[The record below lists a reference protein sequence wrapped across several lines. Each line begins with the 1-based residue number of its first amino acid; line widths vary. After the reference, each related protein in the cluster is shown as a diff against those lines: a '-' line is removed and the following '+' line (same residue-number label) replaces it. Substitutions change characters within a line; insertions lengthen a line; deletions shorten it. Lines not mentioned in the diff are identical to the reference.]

1 MTVEEIKL
9 NKEEIELAKREIIP
23 TPKIHYVNNTR
34 DAILERYRYSE
45 YIIDPNRHRFQT
57 IIRILAIAFKY
68 IRVLHNRIKV
78 HSEPIQLNTHNVTTH
93 IFIPDEDIESA
104 RRYFFK
110 KATKEVREFLKPN
123 QYEKIS
129 KESNGILYYVGRIL
143 PEDEVTIV
151 GRATQIMKDLYS
163 TTFCVPLTDKHS
175 PIAYSLVNDVHW
187 NDKTVRHCGVETT
200 YRYVLK
206 QMFVIEGREL
216 VKRIKGS
223 CNFCRYL
230 EKKALCVPMGPI
242 SKFCTM
248 IAPAFY
254 ISQVDIAGPFNAYS
268 YHNKRTTIKIWL
280 VVFCCCTTSATNI
293 KTMEDYSNTAF
304 IQSFTRFACD
314 MGYPKRLLTDEG
326 SQLVKGCNTLKL
338 DFQDLK
344 FRLHRDVKV
353 DLDTCPV
360 GGHNMHGRVER
371 RIRHIKESLEKSISN
386 ERLGVLQWETIA
398 SVTAN
403 CINDLP
409 LANRGAKGD
418 LDNLDL
424 ITPNR
429 LLLGRNNDRSPIGN
443 MSVTESYD
451 KIIASNAKIFNSWF
465 ENWLVTHVPQLMDQ
479 PKWFKVGRDL
489 KEGDVVLFLKHES
502 EISNIYQFG
511 IVETV
516 QRSRDGQFRK
526 AVVRYRNHT
535 EQVNRTTFRAAR
547 SLVVIHEVDE
557 INVMQELGE
566 IACQVDAEKKLAN
579 SSVTK

>member
-1 MTVEEIKL
+1 
-9 NKEEIELAKREIIP
+9 
-23 TPKIHYVNNTR
+23 
-34 DAILERYRYSE
+34 
-45 YIIDPNRHRFQT
+45 
-57 IIRILAIAFKY
+57 
-68 IRVLHNRIKV
+68 
-78 HSEPIQLNTHNVTTH
+78 
-93 IFIPDEDIESA
+93 
-104 RRYFFK
+104 
-110 KATKEVREFLKPN
+110 
-123 QYEKIS
+123 
-129 KESNGILYYVGRIL
+129 
-143 PEDEVTIV
+143 
-151 GRATQIMKDLYS
+151 
-163 TTFCVPLTDKHS
+163 
-175 PIAYSLVNDVHW
+175 
-187 NDKTVRHCGVETT
+187 
-200 YRYVLK
+200 
-206 QMFVIEGREL
+206 
-216 VKRIKGS
+216 
-223 CNFCRYL
+223 
-230 EKKALCVPMGPI
+230 MGPI

-248 IAPAFY
+248 IASAFY
-254 ISQVDIAGPFNAYS
+254 IFTSAGLFNAYS

-465 ENWLVTHVPQLMDQ
+465 ENWLVSDVPQLMDQ
-479 PKWFKVGRDL
+479 HKWFKVGLDL
-489 KEGDVVLFLKHES
+489 KEGE
-502 EISNIYQFG
+502 
-511 IVETV
+511 
-516 QRSRDGQFRK
+516 
-526 AVVRYRNHT
+526 
-535 EQVNRTTFRAAR
+535 
-547 SLVVIHEVDE
+547 
-557 INVMQELGE
+557 
-566 IACQVDAEKKLAN
+566 
-579 SSVTK
+579 